1 MMNNESLKVVDENE
15 WINILEKKP
24 IPVVNKNEN
33 NNEKLDE
40 IVDNILNN
48 NIHNSIKQDE
58 NKKNEN
64 KKEVELFTD
73 LDENYHIE
81 KSEKNNNSDD
91 DNGIIKNVFVDAIKF
106 ISIAA
111 GCKFI
116 IEFIEWSG

>member
-1 MMNNESLKVVDENE
+1 MMNNNSLKVVDENE
-15 WINILEKKP
+15 WINILEKNP
-24 IPVVNKNEN
+24 VPVVNKNEN

-40 IVDNILNN
+40 IVNNILNN
-48 NIHNSIKQDE
+48 VHNSIKQD
-58 NKKNEN
+58 EN

-81 KSEKNNNSDD
+81 KSEKNDNNDND
-91 DNGIIKNVFVDAIKF
+91 NDNGIIKNVFIDAMKF
-106 ISIAA
+106 VSIAA

>member
-1 MMNNESLKVVDENE
+1 MMNNNSLKVVDENE
-15 WINILEKKP
+15 WINILEKNP

-33 NNEKLDE
+33 NNEKLNE

-48 NIHNSIKQDE
+48 NIHDSIKQD
-58 NKKNEN
+58 EN

-81 KSEKNNNSDD
+81 KSEKNDNNDN
-91 DNGIIKNVFVDAIKF
+91 DNGIIKNVFIDAMKF
-106 ISIAA
+106 VSIAA

>member
-1 MMNNESLKVVDENE
+1 MNNESLKVVDENE

-24 IPVVNKNEN
+24 IPVINKNEN
-33 NNEKLDE
+33 NNEKLNE

-48 NIHNSIKQDE
+48 NIHDSIKQD
-58 NKKNEN
+58 EN

-81 KSEKNNNSDD
+81 KSEKNDNSDDDDDD
-91 DNGIIKNVFVDAIKF
+91 DNGIIKNVFIDAIKF

>member
-1 MMNNESLKVVDENE
+1 MNNESLKVVDENE

-24 IPVVNKNEN
+24 IPVINKNEN
-33 NNEKLDE
+33 NNEKLNE

-48 NIHNSIKQDE
+48 NIHDSIKQD
-58 NKKNEN
+58 EN

-81 KSEKNNNSDD
+81 KSEKNDNSDDDD